1 MMKHANEVDFSLLPD
16 VIVEVQE
23 HLPQIEHEIHR
34 LVQAPE
40 SFDLLASIFRRMHT
54 IKGDFSYCRATP
66 ISDFVHQLEGVLQG
80 LRDRQFVCS
89 ALVAEALIQS
99 LDQVSAMMQTLEETE
114 EFDQLS
120 RKTLTD
126 LLQQLGKATTQSSAD
141 QISRHIL
148 LSIHDADLGEL
159 RSGFNPTPPASPANI
174 ARALDLGEQLAAALG
189 LRYPLW
195 GARAAHQRS
204 VVMALNQ
211 QYRKPCNSDALAI
224 ATLWHDVGLL
234 GCDDNMLQNP
244 PTPKSPEWPEYASH
258 PERAAAWL
266 LAVAPDCTEAAQI
279 IRQHHLWVNGL
290 GIIPAPAYPMPPH
303 PGALMLACA
312 DLLYDRVAGL
322 RGDEYRRGVLRA
334 LFEINGGL
342 ESQFDAA
349 LINAFAAVAKDF
361 TATLG

>member
-1 MMKHANEVDFSLLPD
+1 MKKANEVDFSLLPD
-16 VIVEVQE
+16 VIAEVQE

-34 LVQAPE
+34 LVQSPE

-66 ISDFVHQLEGVLQG
+66 IADFVHNLESVLQG
-80 LRDRQFVCS
+80 LRDRHFVCS
-89 ALVAEALIQS
+89 PLVAEAMVQS

-114 EFDQLS
+114 QFDPLS

-126 LLQQLGKATTQSSAD
+126 LIQQLSATKTQAAAD
-141 QISRHIL
+141 QVSRHIL

-159 RSGFNPTPPASPANI
+159 RSGGSAAPAASAANI
-174 ARALDLGEQLAAALG
+174 ARVLDLGEQLAAALA
-189 LRYPLW
+189 LRFPLW
-195 GARAAHQRS
+195 VGRAAHQRS
-204 VVMALNQ
+204 VVLALNE
-211 QYRKPCNSDALAI
+211 QYRRPCNVDALKI

-234 GCDDNMLQNP
+234 GCDDQMLQNAP
-244 PTPKSPEWPEYASH
+244 APKSPQWAEYATH

-279 IRQHHLWVNGL
+279 IRQHHLWANGT
-290 GIIPAPAYPMPPH
+290 GIPAPAYLPPPH

-322 RGDEYRRGVLRA
+322 RGEDYRRGVLRA

-349 LINAFAAVAKDF
+349 LINAFAAIAKDF
-361 TATLG
+361 TA